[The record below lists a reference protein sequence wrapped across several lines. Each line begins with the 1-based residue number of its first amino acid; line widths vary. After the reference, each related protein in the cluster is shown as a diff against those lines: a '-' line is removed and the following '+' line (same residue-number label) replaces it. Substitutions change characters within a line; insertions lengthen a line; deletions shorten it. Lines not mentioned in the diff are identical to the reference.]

1 MSVSDAERGGHG
13 GADPSEPGTDR
24 APAPAL
30 GGTPGPEAFE
40 PLQVLD
46 QVGGR
51 RDLPEYPVD
60 LDARRQRDLHR
71 AMVLACRVDRQAL
84 NLTKQGELAV
94 FPSAQGQE
102 ATEVGA
108 VWALSPADWFFP
120 TYRDTEAIVAR
131 GVNPVEVLSQFRGTA
146 LCGFDPVVARV
157 AAPATPIA
165 TQLLH
170 AAGLAMAAKLREDPI
185 VALAFCGDGATSE
198 GDFHEGLN
206 FASVFAAPCV
216 FVIVNNQY
224 AISVPLARQTHAPTL
239 AHKAIGYGMPGVRV
253 DGNDVLAVYGV
264 VRAAVARA
272 RAGGGPTL
280 VECVTYR
287 TEPHTNSDDDSR
299 YRSAE
304 EVAAWVARDPVARF
318 ERYLARA
325 GLLDDEGRAQV
336 TRAADALAARVRD
349 GVLALPDPVPE
360 DLFDFAYVTPP
371 LSLHRQRDQL
381 RDELAR
387 ESA

>member
-1 MSVSDAERGGHG
+1 MAVQTL
-13 GADPSEPGTDR
+13 PN
-24 APAPAL
+24 PAPSRVPASVPA
-30 GGTPGPEAFE
+30 GAPRPEAFE
-40 PLQVLD
+40 PVQVLD
-46 QVGGR
+46 QVGRR

-60 LDARRQRDLHR
+60 LDARRQCELHR
-71 AMVLACRVDRQAL
+71 AMVLARRVDRQAL

-108 VWALSPADWFFP
+108 VWALSPADWLFP

-131 GVNPVEVLSQFRGTA
+131 GVNPVEVLAQFRGTS
-146 LCGFDPVVARV
+146 LCGFDPFAARV

-165 TQLLH
+165 TQVLH
-170 AAGLAMAAKLREDPI
+170 ATGLAMAAKLRGDRI
-185 VALAFCGDGATSE
+185 VAVAFCGDGATSE

-216 FVIVNNQY
+216 FVVVNNQY

-253 DGNDVLAVYGV
+253 DGNDVLGVYAVV
-264 VRAAVARA
+264 HAAVERA

-304 EVAAWVARDPVARF
+304 EVAGWVARDPVARF

-336 TRAADALAARVRD
+336 ARAADALAARVRE
-349 GVLALPDPVPE
+349 GVVALPDPAPA
-360 DLFDFAYVTPP
+360 DLFDFVYATPP
-371 LSLHRQRDQL
+371 PNLHCQRDQL
-381 RDELAR
+381 YDELAR
-387 ESA
+387 GSA